1 MTLTA
6 MQHLER
12 KEEDALKRKMK
23 YEQKS
28 EARLDLR
35 AARAEIAKMK
45 KSNLRNEVKGMQKE
59 EMTKPKAAKGAVE
72 PIIKKTAIKQ
82 FVKRAKMTICPKT
95 KAIVGWSK
103 DGTIEYGPGKVCWQC
118 ERRAQNKRGGHA
130 HSCGRVPYSR

>member
-12 KEEDALKRKMK
+12 KEADALQRKMK
-23 YEQKS
+23 YEQLAS

-72 PIIKKTAIKQ
+72 PIIKKKAIKQ

-103 DGTIEYGPGKVCWQC
+103 DGTIEYGPGKTRWQC
-118 ERRAQNKRGGHA
+118 ERRAQGKPGGHA
-130 HSCGRVPYSR
+130 HSLSLIHI